1 MQCSSKTIT
10 WRLLRILFLRLGPM
24 SVGPGQTGR
33 YAAVTPRRFPPP
45 WSIDEL
51 EASFV
56 VIDSAGQ
63 KLALPRLGRW
73 SRLGWWPRLGWW
85 REHRDGCPRGWTVCR
100 VEDAHPTDGDGEGN

>member
-63 KLALPRLGRW
+63 KLALPRLGGGPARGGGPDW
-73 SRLGWWPRLGWW
+73 GGGWNTW
-85 REHRDGCPRGWTVCR
+85 DGCPRGWTVCR
-100 VEDAHPTDGDGEGN
+100 VEDAHPTDGDGE

>member
-1 MQCSSKTIT
+1 MNLSMKSMRPKSDAS
-10 WRLLRILFLRLGPM
+10 P
-24 SVGPGQTGR
+24 
-33 YAAVTPRRFPPP
+33 FPPP

-85 REHRDGCPRGWTVCR
+85 LEHLGWMPTRLDGVQGGRCAPYRWGR
-100 VEDAHPTDGDGEGN
+100 